1 MAKTATKTTRIS
13 DCTNAKVRPRTS
25 FSTSMPSIVKP
36 VTQLIPLNAPRITVT
51 MTAITKLLINASKTR
66 KNPAI
71 AKDAPN
77 KRRRENCESTRGPNA
92 IPAAN
97 PVNTEPKSTP
107 YAASPPPR
115 SLTNVRAKPITAPAA
130 INAPT
135 MPTISPR
142 TIFDWL
148 TKRQPSSNDF
158 AILSPPLPAAAPFG
172 ISSIPKTIHAV

>member
-1 MAKTATKTTRIS
+1 M
-13 DCTNAKVRPRTS
+13 
-25 FSTSMPSIVKP
+25 VKP

-51 MTAITKLLINASKTR
+51 ITAITKLLIRASATK

-71 AKDAPN
+71 AREAPN
-77 KRRRENCESTRGPNA
+77 NLRRENCESTRGPKP

-115 SLTNVRAKPITAPAA
+115 SLTNVLAKPITAPAA

-135 MPTISPR
+135 IPTISPR

-158 AILSPPLPAAAPFG
+158 AIFSPPLVDAAPRG
-172 ISSIPKTIHAV
+172 ISSIPKTIQAV